1 MWFFLSFIKHVLKQ
15 PRVDPC
21 KIWFTLQSHFCKIFE
36 VIWKKIYIIWYIW
49 KNSYI
54 STSFLLLSSKQIQ
67 DPSHV
72 QFVISVHKQTCTSP
86 RNDKLPW
93 WSKQGMILEDLLRY
107 YERHYLNIFG
117 FCRYTEHRFS
127 AEFKHLLCFLQHKN
141 MIHLQFSF
149 LQFCFHFYS
158 FSVKYSP
165 RISK

>member
-1 MWFFLSFIKHVLKQ
+1 MTLAKYGSHCKAIFVKYLKLSEKN
-15 PRVDPC
+15 
-21 KIWFTLQSHFCKIFE
+21 
-36 VIWKKIYIIWYIW
+36 IYHMIHM

-117 FCRYTEHRFS
+117 FCRYTEHIFS

-158 FSVKYSP
+158 FSVKHSP